1 MQTKKLLIVT
11 HCFPADEKDLVGNF
25 LYEFIK
31 YLSETDYEVTVFT
44 PRMDVEYDLGYQKKY
59 AKNIELFSWA
69 GGDKR
74 LAEFKTS
81 NLKDLRSLFSLFRN
95 GKKQLEILLKKKKFD
110 FILAPWVI
118 PSGYIVS
125 KIAKKNKIPFGVW
138 ALGSDINVYGKKPL
152 ISGLIRKILKKS
164 DLVFTNNFQMQ
175 KMINEKYKV
184 DPTILFT
191 NRKLSKPSS
200 SNKLNSSYKKTPQFK
215 ILFIG
220 RLEFVKG
227 PDILLEALLG
237 SDIKD
242 YSLKFIGDGSM
253 RNELELFVNSNKL
266 ENKVSFLGQQG
277 KDIIAE
283 ELIHADYLVI
293 SSRSEGMPVV
303 FWEAMQMNTPV
314 LSTNCGDIQYYCKK
328 YNVGRVSDISS
339 GSLGELLNFAYNFK
353 PLRETLSKST
363 EKLASLTDIKS
374 STDKFDK
381 IITAKFLNPKK

>member
-1 MQTKKLLIVT
+1 MRMKKLLIVT
-11 HCFPADEKDLVGNF
+11 HCFPSDKDDLVGNF

-31 YLSETDYEVTVFT
+31 YLSEINYEVTVFT
-44 PRMDVEYDLGYQKKY
+44 PRMDIEYDIDYQKKY
-59 AKNIELFSWA
+59 AESIELFNWS

-81 NLKDLRSLFSLFRN
+81 NVKDLISLFSLFRN
-95 GKKQLEILLKKKKFD
+95 GKKQLDQLLKKESFD

-125 KIAKKNKIPFGVW
+125 KIAKKHKTPFGTW
-138 ALGSDINVYGKKPL
+138 ALGSDINVYGKKPF
-152 ISGLIRKILKKS
+152 ISGLIKKIIKKS

-175 KMINEKYKV
+175 KRINEKYKV

-191 NRKLSKPSS
+191 NRKLFKP
-200 SNKLNSSYKKTPQFK
+200 NSSYEKTSRFR

-220 RLEFVKG
+220 RLEYVKG
-227 PDILLEALLG
+227 PDILLEALLS

-253 RNELELFVNSNKL
+253 RKELELFVRSNDLK
-266 ENKVSFLGQQG
+266 NNVSFLGQQG
-277 KDIIAE
+277 QDVISN
-283 ELIHADYLVI
+283 ELIQADYLVI

-314 LSTNCGDIQYYCKK
+314 LSTNCGDIEYYCKK
-328 YNVGRVSDISS
+328 YNVGRVSDISAKA
-339 GSLGELLNFAYNFK
+339 LAELLNFAYNFK
-353 PLRETLSKST
+353 PLRETLSKNT

-374 STDKFDK
+374 STEKFDK
-381 IITAKFLNPKK
+381 IITTRFLNPEK

>member
-1 MQTKKLLIVT
+1 MKIKKLLIVT
-11 HCFPADEKDLVGNF
+11 HCFPSCKNDLVGNF

-31 YLSETDYEVTVFT
+31 YLSKIDYEVTVFT
-44 PRMDVEYDLGYQKKY
+44 PKMDMEYDFDYQKKY
-59 AKNIELFSWA
+59 AKNIELFSWS

-74 LAEFKTS
+74 LAEFKIS
-81 NLKDLRSLFSLFRN
+81 NFKDLRSLLSLFRS
-95 GKKQLEILLKKKKFD
+95 GKKQLDQLLKKERFD

-125 KIAKKNKIPFGVW
+125 KVAEKHKTPFGIW
-138 ALGSDINVYGKKPL
+138 ALGSDINVYGKKPF
-152 ISGLIRKILKKS
+152 ISGIIKKVLNKA
-164 DLVFTNNFQMQ
+164 DIVFTNNFQMQ
-175 KMINEKYKV
+175 TEINKKYNV

-191 NRKLSKPSS
+191 NRKLSKP
-200 SNKLNSSYKKTPQFK
+200 NSSYKKTSPFK

-253 RNELELFVNSNKL
+253 RKELELFVNSNNL

-277 KDIIAE
+277 QDIIVE
-283 ELIHADYLVI
+283 ELILADYLVI

-314 LSTNCGDIQYYCKK
+314 LSTNCGDIEYYCKK
-328 YNVGRVSDISS
+328 YNVGRVSDISEK
-339 GSLGELLNFAYNFK
+339 SLAELLNFAYNFK
-353 PLRETLSKST
+353 PLRETLSKNT
-363 EKLASLTDIKS
+363 QKLASLTDIKS
-374 STDKFDK
+374 STEKFDK
-381 IITAKFLNPKK
+381 IITTKFNF